1 MKNSI
6 TTKLFIIISAALIGM
21 GMFLSNKSQAQNSTT
36 PFTGS
41 CGGVFNVNSIH
52 DVLWE
57 YVGNSIDSEGVS
69 IMMSMNFDT
78 RKVDILS
85 QSIEINRVAGK
96 GFGATLAPRPEQ
108 VKTRALEVT
117 SSVAFTIEPFNGVSG
132 AYLTTLISPFPGVE
146 NITFVI
152 MPVNGG
158 NTFLIQGKSFSAA
171 GVCQKV

>member
-1 MKNSI
+1 MRNLTLSKF
-6 TTKLFIIISAALIGM
+6 FIIISAALIALSL
-21 GMFLSNKSQAQNSTT
+21 FLSNKSQAQNSTT
-36 PFTGS
+36 PFSGS

-57 YVGNSIDSEGVS
+57 YVSNSLDSEGVS

-78 RKVDILS
+78 RKVDIVA
-85 QSIEINRVAGK
+85 QNIEVNLDAGR
-96 GFGATLAPRPEQ
+96 GFGATLPPRSGQE
-108 VKTRALEVT
+108 KTRVLETT
-117 SSVAFTIEPFNGVSG
+117 SGISFNIEPFAGVSG
-132 AYLTTLISPFPGVE
+132 AYLTTLISPVSGE
-146 NITFVI
+146 SNLTFII